1 MTVLVTKN
9 TTNNTM
15 YSTRTTHIFIIIK
28 WNPIQSLNAVF
39 FLHSSTNSP
48 TFFLLHLQFP

>member
-15 YSTRTTHIFIIIK
+15 Y
-28 WNPIQSLNAVF
+28 NGQEP
-39 FLHSSTNSP
+39 
-48 TFFLLHLQFP
+48 HLQPLNETFKVS

>member
-15 YSTRTTHIFIIIK
+15 YSVQESHSLSIK
-28 WNPIQSLNAVF
+28 VSL
-39 FLHSSTNSP
+39 
-48 TFFLLHLQFP
+48 

>member
-15 YSTRTTHIFIIIK
+15 YSVQEPQTFL
-28 WNPIQSLNAVF
+28 QSFNEIVF
-39 FLHSSTNSP
+39 KISL
-48 TFFLLHLQFP
+48 